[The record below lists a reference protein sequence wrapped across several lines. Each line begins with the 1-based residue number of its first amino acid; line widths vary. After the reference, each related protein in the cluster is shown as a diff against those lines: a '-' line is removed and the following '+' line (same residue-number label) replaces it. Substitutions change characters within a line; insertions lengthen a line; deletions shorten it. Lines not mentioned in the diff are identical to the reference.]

1 MWNLI
6 GLFLDL
12 IGVLALGWDVVRIQ
26 RGLLASA
33 RANAS
38 ALQKLDADYGGSAS
52 WLEET
57 KRSLKWVPGSAFQR
71 YHAEDEVSYN
81 AKRTAELAKDTADA
95 AGGIGEY
102 VVALAKILNARADE
116 DVKTAGASLK
126 ISYAGL
132 ALICTG
138 FLLQAHGSA
147 LQMCYATH
155 PGICSWLLWL

>member
-26 RGLLASA
+26 RGLVASA
-33 RANAS
+33 RTNAD
-38 ALQKLDADYGGSAS
+38 ALQKLDADYGGVAS

-57 KRSLKWVPGSAFQR
+57 KRSLKWVPGSVFQE

-81 AKRTAELAKDTADA
+81 ARRIAELAKDTADA
-95 AGGIGEY
+95 ANGVAEY
-102 VVALAKILNARADE
+102 TVALGEILKGRAEE
-116 DVKTAGASLK
+116 DVTTASASLK
-126 ISYAGL
+126 ISYVGL
-132 ALICTG
+132 GLICTG

-147 LQMCYATH
+147 LQTCYAIHT
-155 PGICSWLLWL
+155 GICSWLVWL